1 MNKTMK
7 ITPAVIALCAFGCSS
22 DYESDAILSVKD
34 IVSSDID
41 NLTSAAQGIQDNAP
55 TADDDGWNAT
65 DDADAVSAMR
75 SEWHDARV
83 AYERIEGAIAVLFPD
98 LDASTDERYD
108 GFIGEAADDNL
119 FDGEGVTGVHA
130 IERILWADSHS
141 DTVLAFESSL
151 SDYTVA
157 AFPTTLDEADDFK
170 TGLAQRF
177 IDDATLMGSDF
188 EFLAFDVAV
197 VYEGV
202 VGSMAEQ
209 VEKITLAYTGEA
221 ESRYAGHTLADMR
234 ANLEGGLAIYDAFSE
249 WIIADGGEDLDTDVR
264 DGFDRVMA
272 TYDAFSGDALPAV
285 PENWNPDSP
294 SDEDLA
300 TDYGVIWSMLDTES
314 NPDVDGSLV
323 SSMVEAASTIGI
335 EVAL

>member
-1 MNKTMK
+1 MPMAGMPPMTPTRSAPCVQTGTMLGS
-7 ITPAVIALCAFGCSS
+7 PMSESRAPLQCSS
-22 DYESDAILSVKD
+22 
-34 IVSSDID
+34 
-41 NLTSAAQGIQDNAP
+41 
-55 TADDDGWNAT
+55 
-65 DDADAVSAMR
+65 
-75 SEWHDARV
+75 
-83 AYERIEGAIAVLFPD
+83 D

-141 DTVLAFESSL
+141 DTVVAFESSL
-151 SDYTVA
+151 SGYSVA
-157 AFPTTLDEADDFK
+157 AFPATETEASEFK

-177 IDDATLMGSDF
+177 VDDAALMGSDF
-188 EFLAFDVAV
+188 EPLALDSAAA
-197 VYEGV
+197 YEGV

-249 WIIADGGEDLDTDVR
+249 WIIADGGEDLDTNVR
-264 DGFDRVMA
+264 DGFDRVLA
-272 TYDAFSGDALPAV
+272 VYDTYSGDALPAV
-285 PENWNPDSP
+285 PDTWNPDSP
-294 SDEDLA
+294 SDDDLA
-300 TDYGVIWSMLDTES
+300 SDYGVIWSMLETES
-314 NPDVDGSLV
+314 NPDAEGSLV
-323 SSMVEAASTIGI
+323 HAMVEAASAIGI